1 MSLSD
6 LFGDLGD
13 DEDEEDDYRP
23 DAAQIS
29 DIESADE
36 IAPSAPAATNARESD
51 STPFSLGQELLK
63 PMKPPEFESDDDSP
77 ITRPT
82 EKRNNISSD
91 DDADET
97 SDLRQLNKNL
107 FGSDN
112 ESDEDEVT
120 KKSSPVKPDS
130 PVEQKSPSRSPEES
144 PKQTAET
151 IADRPLQNADDFFKD
166 SDDDDNVV
174 SSTNKTTAADLFG
187 SDIDDDSDAE
197 KPGASAATAT
207 ATQEE
212 IFGSDLSMS
221 DDEQVT
227 KQRTAP
233 TIGSDDEDDVG
244 TRVQRSDGES
254 DEDKVDEES
263 ELPVEMPLTDINL
276 GDQLN
281 LVKLPNFLSI
291 DTRPFDPETYEDEI
305 EDDNEITD
313 DEGRSRLKLK
323 VENTIRWRHALD
335 DNGNLVKQSNSR
347 VVKWSDGS
355 MSFFVGSEEFD
366 ILKAPLTGAHSHL
379 YVKHGAGIQ
388 GQAQFKS
395 KMMFRI
401 HSTDSYTHKKL
412 TMRISD
418 RVSKAS
424 KAKTLPAVGKN
435 PEAQREELLKK
446 EDERQAAT
454 RRRENMQKKIR
465 EKNMN
470 KSISTRYL
478 EPDIDEED
486 EGESLAAIKNSYK
499 SGAPSKK
506 QKTKQQKKV
515 SEVYSSEEE
524 EEEPLSEDEEE
535 EAVATDSDSGE
546 DKKKQ
551 KKKPTIIDDEE
562 ESDD

>member
-1 MSLSD
+1 
-6 LFGDLGD
+6 
-13 DEDEEDDYRP
+13 
-23 DAAQIS
+23 
-29 DIESADE
+29 
-36 IAPSAPAATNARESD
+36 
-51 STPFSLGQELLK
+51 
-63 PMKPPEFESDDDSP
+63 
-77 ITRPT
+77 
-82 EKRNNISSD
+82 
-91 DDADET
+91 
-97 SDLRQLNKNL
+97 
-107 FGSDN
+107 
-112 ESDEDEVT
+112 
-120 KKSSPVKPDS
+120 
-130 PVEQKSPSRSPEES
+130 
-144 PKQTAET
+144 
-151 IADRPLQNADDFFKD
+151 
-166 SDDDDNVV
+166 
-174 SSTNKTTAADLFG
+174 
-187 SDIDDDSDAE
+187 
-197 KPGASAATAT
+197 
-207 ATQEE
+207 
-212 IFGSDLSMS
+212 MS